1 MIKSLETTGNMSE
14 QFMRSHCSERN
25 YEKIAKYITNNE
37 IGGTVNFE
45 YQILAQVHH
54 SSGEFIKEPM
64 VVFTFS
70 YGNNSDNLSK
80 VTRFMKVL
88 GETHV

>member
-1 MIKSLETTGNMSE
+1 MIKSSETTGNMSE

-25 YEKIAKYITNNE
+25 YEKIAKYITNKE

-45 YQILAQVHH
+45 YQIKAQLHH
-54 SSGEFIKEPM
+54 SSGEFTKEPM
-64 VVFTFS
+64 VVFTFT